1 MTKPKF
7 CSKCGNPLSVGSGFC
22 SECGASISV
31 QATAPKV
38 AKEAA
43 PAPAA
48 APDLDVSPPPEAPV
62 MEETPAAAA
71 NEEEKEQAP
80 ASVEDDHHDDSIATM
95 LAGAEDDDLGDH
107 LAMPDEDEGPIKKE
121 LPLGM
126 IALGCFFAV
135 IVAMAVIIS
144 TNDELSARFQCNVLG
159 ERAKC
164 VTEADKLW
172 EIEQAEKREE
182 IELMTHHYGGFD
194 LAFSPEADTS
204 FTLRQLRYEE
214 ARDDF
219 VKRVREGADDKRQL
233 KETKPGVYSTG
244 KGKEGVIK
252 GLIRFAANAPNTTTY
267 KPEQGKELVLPLSL
281 SELPLLERE
290 QVDGNG
296 KRLSGDDIKKLE
308 ELKNDAKRDEMG
320 RPIYGPELKVRTMAI
335 STWIYEVELTAP
347 GYHTRKVVFYEPPMA
362 PDIDMKKLEKE
373 EKISFKAFKRRPDG
387 RFVIDNAS
395 FDLLPEPKTIRI
407 KYIQVLKELH
417 CLRLSR
423 EYQGRS
429 EQGKKDAEEL
439 IWEQKAFTPELKDI
453 AHQNDEDPE
462 WITYKETE
470 FKGYKCPKY
479 E

>member
-7 CSKCGNPLSVGSGFC
+7 CSKCGNPLSVGSSFC
-22 SECGASISV
+22 SECGAPISV

-38 AKEAA
+38 AEEASAATPATEA
-43 PAPAA
+43 PDLDVGEAPAA
-48 APDLDVSPPPEAPV
+48 APEMEAPAEDV
-62 MEETPAAAA
+62 E
-71 NEEEKEQAP
+71 AP
-80 ASVEDDHHDDSIATM
+80 APAPDPDDHHDDSIAAM
-95 LAGAEDDDLGDH
+95 LTVSDDDDLDDH
-107 LAMPDEDEGPIKKE
+107 LAMPDDGEGPPKRE
-121 LPLGM
+121 VPLGT
-126 IALGCFFAV
+126 IALACFFAV

-144 TNDELSARFQCNVLG
+144 SNDELSARFQCNILG
-159 ERAKC
+159 DRAKC

-194 LAFSPEADTS
+194 LAFSPETDTS

-214 ARDDF
+214 KRDDF
-219 VKRVREGADDKRQL
+219 VKRVREGADDRREL
-233 KETKPGVYSTG
+233 KQTKPGVYSTG

-252 GLIRFAANAPNTTTY
+252 GLIRFSANAPATVTY
-267 KPEQGKELVLPLSL
+267 KPERGKELVLPLSL

-290 QVDGNG
+290 QIDGNG

-308 ELKNDAKRDEMG
+308 ELKNEAKRDELG

-335 STWIYEVELTAP
+335 STWIYEVELAAP
-347 GYHTRKVVFYEPPMA
+347 GYHTRKVVFYEPPIA
-362 PDIDMKKLEKE
+362 PGIDMKKLEKE
-373 EKISFKAFKRRPDG
+373 EKVSFKAFKRRPDG

-423 EYQGRS
+423 EYMGRS
-429 EQGKKDAEEL
+429 EQRKKDAEEL

-462 WITYKETE
+462 WLAYKESE
-470 FKGYKCPKY
+470 FKGYECPKY